1 MTKTIKC
8 DCGVVI
14 RGDSDDELV
23 RSAQAHAKEAHNM
36 EITPE
41 QALAMAQPTT

>member
-1 MTKTIKC
+1 MTKMIKC

-23 RSAQAHAKEAHNM
+23 RGAQAHAKEAHRM
-36 EITPE
+36 EITAE
-41 QALAMAQPTT
+41 QALAMAEPTA